1 MQKQLLLIQN
11 YMRGNRLYC
20 EASLLKIPSI
30 FPDNGGIKEFFPKD
44 YELKF
49 NHNDKNSLRNIL
61 ENLESYDLV
70 GLGEQNSL
78 FTKKY

>member
-1 MQKQLLLIQN
+1 
-11 YMRGNRLYC
+11 
-20 EASLLKIPSI
+20 
-30 FPDNGGIKEFFPKD
+30 
-44 YELKF
+44 LKF

-78 FTKKY
+78 FTKKILDNDKLSKKFMDIYDNV